1 MEERQQKE
9 MIALQRLIQTT
20 DTPVSGLTTSR
31 ALPGQGSA
39 MPSHGYLCQH
49 PAVSASA
56 TSSLFSPGV
65 NNAPPLQSL
74 AGCVLLEQESV
85 YPGALPLNLA
95 PLTANLATSTVS
107 SISPLASSTGSTGSL
122 VNMASSSA
130 VSSTSVVSGPS
141 STSPRPPASGGSP
154 SRQFPLKSG
163 ASSPKQHQRAEQQ
176 LAHDEMLMRLIH
188 NFGNQDKSS
197 GPAAANHPYHQQS
210 LPITLN
216 QIKEEQEK
224 NKRMFAVGSTG
235 PPPPVSINNSTP
247 APLTPLIPVSGGNS
261 PSSIRR
267 SSSLTNA
274 VSYAAQHQQV
284 PGGNNANSRPTSA
297 AHPGSRC
304 SAVSGQSVS
313 GTSMANPSASS
324 LCASQVAPIGQ
335 PVYSTSLT
343 HSASASKLRILAG
356 PSCQEPVNG
365 GTSQSSMPSS
375 PVHASSSNCNSSHQH
390 RAQSTQSSPTRPL

>member
-1 MEERQQKE
+1 
-9 MIALQRLIQTT
+9 
-20 DTPVSGLTTSR
+20 
-31 ALPGQGSA
+31 

-56 TSSLFSPGV
+56 TSSLFPPGV
-65 NNAPPLQSL
+65 NNAAPLQSL

-85 YPGALPLNLA
+85 CPGALPLNLP

-107 SISPLASSTGSTGSL
+107 SVSSLVSSTGSTGSL
-122 VNMASSSA
+122 VNIASSSA
-130 VSSTSVVSGPS
+130 VSSSTVASGPS

-163 ASSPKQHQRAEQQ
+163 TSSPKQQQRAEQQ

-197 GPAAANHPYHQQS
+197 GPTASNHPYHQQS

-235 PPPPVSINNSTP
+235 PPPPASINNSTP
-247 APLTPLIPVSGGNS
+247 APLTPLAPVSGGNS

-274 VSYAAQHQQV
+274 VSYAAQHHQV
-284 PGGNNANSRPTSA
+284 PAGSRPISA

-304 SAVSGQSVS
+304 STVSSQSVS
-313 GTSMANPSASS
+313 GTSMANPP
-324 LCASQVAPIGQ
+324 QVSPIGQ

-343 HSASASKLRILAG
+343 HSASASKLRSLAG
-356 PSCQEPVNG
+356 PSCQEQVNG

-375 PVHASSSNCNSSHQH
+375 PIHASSSNINSSNQH